1 MTDEPITALA
11 ELEQDTLTEGIDIIR
26 IKSPLIVEN
35 NLGIII
41 EQVNQFCDDIESVI
55 ATETNAKEY
64 RRARTKFRRM
74 KQSFEDEVTAVR
86 TEITAGL
93 IDFEADAKTIKKRL
107 EECDNAM
114 RTNLENLKKPI
125 LETSQDTSQA
135 DLSGV
140 KLYKV
145 SYTAT
150 GTMEQIKAL
159 KTFMERNNITYED
172 LN

>member
-11 ELEQDTLTEGIDIIR
+11 ELERDTLTEGIDIIR
-26 IKSPLIVEN
+26 IKSPLVVEN
-35 NLGIII
+35 NLGYII
-41 EQVNQFCDDIESVI
+41 EQVNQFCDDIESVT

-64 RRARTKFRRM
+64 RKARTKFRKM
-74 KQSFEDEVTAVR
+74 KQSFEDEVTAIR

-93 IDFEADAKTIKKRL
+93 IDFEADAKIIKKRL
-107 EECDNAM
+107 EECDKVM

-125 LETSQDTSQA
+125 LETSQDTPQT

-159 KTFMERNNITYED
+159 KAFMERNNITYED